1 MTTATEE
8 SPKKS
13 LYRAAAASWTGMA
26 LESYD
31 FLLYGSAAALVFNK
45 IFFPEFDPLVGTMLA
60 FVSYALGFFIRP
72 LGGIVFG
79 HFGDKIGRKK
89 LMIISILLMGIGTFC
104 IGLLPTY
111 AAIGIWAAVLL
122 SLLRMLQGFALGG
135 EWGGAMLIIAERVP
149 GRRRGF
155 WTGIPE
161 GGIPFGNL
169 LATAALAI
177 LTATLPEEAFLS
189 WGWRIPFLA
198 SAVLVL
204 AGLWMRLRITDAPLF
219 IEAQEKPA
227 EQPKAPLGEVLRHYK
242 RNLLIAASARLTE
255 NISYYVIT
263 AFVIVYVVTNDADD
277 RALVL
282 FALIVGNV
290 VQVVATPLFGA
301 LSDRIGRKPV
311 ILFGAIGMGLWIFA
325 FFPLLDT
332 QSPALVGVAV
342 VVSLILH
349 SALYGPQAAYF
360 AEQFDTNVRY
370 TGMSVAAQVTTVI
383 GGAIAPLVAT
393 ALLSHYMSSVP
404 VSIYVAVAA
413 VLTVIGTAFAKE
425 TNRRDLAVNQRRTLK
440 GVPASARTEALG

>member
-8 SPKKS
+8 APKKS

-111 AAIGIWAAVLL
+111 AAIGIWAGVLL

-149 GRRRGF
+149 GQRRGF

-198 SAVLVL
+198 SAILVL

-219 IEAQEKPA
+219 VEAQEKAA
-227 EQPKAPLGEVLRHYK
+227 EQPKAPLTEVFRYYK
-242 RNLLIAASARLTE
+242 KNMVIAASARLTE

-263 AFVIVYVVTNDADD
+263 AFVIVYVVANDAED
-277 RALVL
+277 RGLVL
-282 FALIVGNV
+282 LALILGNV
-290 VQVVATPLFGA
+290 VQVFATPLFGA

-311 ILFGAIGMGLWIFA
+311 ILLGAIGMGVWIFA

-332 QSPALVGVAV
+332 QSPLLIGVAI
-342 VVSLILH
+342 VVSLIFH

-360 AEQFDTNVRY
+360 AEQFDTSVRY
-370 TGMSVAAQVTTVI
+370 TGMSVAAQVTTII
-383 GGAIAPLVAT
+383 GGAIAPIVAT
-393 ALLSHYMSSVP
+393 ALLSQFMSSVP
-404 VSIYVAVAA
+404 ISIYVAIAA
-413 VLTVIGTAFAKE
+413 VLTIIGTSFAKE
-425 TNRRDLAVNQRRTLK
+425 TNRRDLAVNIRSPKRATTIK
-440 GVPASARTEALG
+440 ATSKAV